1 MPSEGHWEAKNAV
14 YQHSSVVYRLLF
26 VEGLEGIAAPASGP
40 GRVVA
45 PVHQVQAVLRKAL
58 QLGHLQRGLSG
69 PC

>member
-1 MPSEGHWEAKNAV
+1 MTRPALVLHCSLRAARQISKALDVHNFYALVGCRAPT
-14 YQHSSVVYRLLF
+14 LLR
-26 VEGLEGIAAPASGP
+26 
-40 GRVVA
+40 RVVA